1 MERRLYRSQDN
12 RMIGGVCGGLGAYL
26 GIDATV
32 VRLFFVLLAFGN
44 GIGMPIYLLLWIVM
58 PPADL
63 EKDTSF
69 SSTVRT
75 GSEEIAAHARE
86 MGEELRTMVRNPNP
100 QASLVVG
107 AALIIMGVIFL
118 AQSLRLPWLIW
129 LDFDIILAIMLIFGG
144 VLLLWR
150 NRKSGGKK

>member
-26 GIDATV
+26 GIDATI

-44 GIGMPIYLLLWIVM
+44 GIGIPIYLLLWIVM
-58 PPADL
+58 PPDDL

-69 SSTVRT
+69 SSTVRS

-86 MGEELRTMVRNPNP
+86 MGEELRTMVRSPNP

-118 AQSLRLPWLIW
+118 AQSLKLPWLIW
-129 LDFDIILAIMLIFGG
+129 LDFDIVLAIMLILGG

-150 NRKSGGKK
+150 NRKSRGKK

>member
-1 MERRLYRSQDN
+1 
-12 RMIGGVCGGLGAYL
+12 
-26 GIDATV
+26 
-32 VRLFFVLLAFGN
+32 
-44 GIGMPIYLLLWIVM
+44 M
-58 PPADL
+58 PPGDL

-129 LDFDIILAIMLIFGG
+129 LDFDIVLAIMLIFGG

>member
-1 MERRLYRSQDN
+1 
-12 RMIGGVCGGLGAYL
+12 MIGGVCGGLGAYL
-26 GIDATV
+26 GIDATI

-44 GIGMPIYLLLWIVM
+44 GIGIPIYLLLWIVM
-58 PPADL
+58 PPDDL

-69 SSTVRT
+69 SSTVRS

-86 MGEELRTMVRNPNP
+86 MGEELRTMVRSPNP

-118 AQSLRLPWLIW
+118 AQSLKLPWLIW
-129 LDFDIILAIMLIFGG
+129 LDFDIVLAIMLILGG

-150 NRKSGGKK
+150 NRKSRGKK